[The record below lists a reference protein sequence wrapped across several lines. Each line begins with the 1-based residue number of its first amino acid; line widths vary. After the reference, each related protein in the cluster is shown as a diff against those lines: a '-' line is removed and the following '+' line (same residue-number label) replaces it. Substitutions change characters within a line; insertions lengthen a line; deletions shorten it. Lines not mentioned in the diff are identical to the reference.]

1 VGTSAGRVS
10 VLDQLLD
17 RVRHIGQVPEE
28 AEEHLLPIAA
38 ATLLLEVAWADHEIA
53 DAELDTIRRTLKAQF
68 ELDAP
73 TIETI
78 IQESE
83 KRQRES
89 VGLYSFT
96 RTVTESWSE
105 PQRFELV
112 VALWQLALA
121 DESLDGFEEY
131 MIRKIADLL
140 YVSHSRFIEAKQL
153 ARSRR
158 PSE

>member
-1 VGTSAGRVS
+1 VS
-10 VLDQLLD
+10 VLEQLLD
-17 RVRHIGQVPEE
+17 RVRHLGQSPEE
-28 AEEHLLPIAA
+28 GEEHILPVAA

-68 ELDAP
+68 ALDAS

-96 RTVTESWSE
+96 RTITESWSE

-112 VALWQLALA
+112 VALWRLALA
-121 DESLDGFEEY
+121 DDSLDGFEEY

-140 YVSHSRFIEAKQL
+140 YVSHSRFIEAKLL
-153 ARSRR
+153 ARSRQT
-158 PSE
+158 SE

>member
-1 VGTSAGRVS
+1 MGTSASRVS
-10 VLDQLLD
+10 VLDQFLE
-17 RVRHIGQVPEE
+17 RVRHLGETPPEE
-28 AEEHLLPIAA
+28 GEDHVLPIAA

-53 DAELDTIRRTLKAQF
+53 DAELDTIRQTLKAQF
-68 ELDAP
+68 ALDAP

-78 IQESE
+78 IEESK

-96 RTVTESWSE
+96 RTITESWTE
-105 PQRFELV
+105 PQRFDLV

-140 YVSHSRFIEAKQL
+140 YVSHPRFIEAKQL
-153 ARSRR
+153 ARSRAH
-158 PSE
+158 